1 MEAFNSLSHRDSC
14 FHHFTERIIK
24 QVRLLNM
31 NDHVDL
37 LVSLVKKEKKK
48 NLHEPTWLKQKGNNL
63 KTTGI
68 A

>member
-48 NLHEPTWLKQKGNNL
+48 NLHEPT
-63 KTTGI
+63 
-68 A
+68 

>member
-37 LVSLVKKEKKK
+37 LVSLVKKEKK

>member
-48 NLHEPTWLKQKGNNL
+48 TSTSLLDLSKR
-63 KTTGI
+63 GI
-68 A
+68 I